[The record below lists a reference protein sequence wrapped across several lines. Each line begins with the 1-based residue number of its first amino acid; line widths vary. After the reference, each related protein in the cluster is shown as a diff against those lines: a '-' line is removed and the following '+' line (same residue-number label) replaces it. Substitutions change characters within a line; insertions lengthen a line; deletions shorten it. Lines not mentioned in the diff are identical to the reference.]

1 MRALVR
7 LSTIVLALAMAPSA
21 WGCAQRYRVG
31 PDSDYNTIFLAEVVG
46 VRLTGYAH
54 GRLQQLRGGE
64 AVRIDGEFEYEADVI
79 PYETFKGKT
88 PSTLSLRL
96 GSGRCGPGIV
106 GLTQF
111 VIFYVREDGSAAPV
125 PQDDD
130 DYQERLKKFGSRH
143 TAPCASEVERR
154 LSHPCWKSSN

>member
-1 MRALVR
+1 MRAFIR
-7 LSTIVLALAMAPSA
+7 LSTIAFALAMAPSA

-31 PDSDYNTIFLAEVVG
+31 SDSEYKTIFLAEVVG

-54 GRLQQLRGGE
+54 GHLEQLRGGE
-64 AVRIDGEFEYEADVI
+64 PVRIDGNFEYEADVI

-96 GSGRCGPGIV
+96 GSGRCGPPIV

-111 VIFYVREDGSAAPV
+111 VIFYVNEDGHAGVV
-125 PQDDD
+125 PQNDD
-130 DYQERLKKFGSRH
+130 DYQERLKKFGSRYA
-143 TAPCASEVERR
+143 APCASEVERR
-154 LSHPCWKSSN
+154 LPHPCSKASN

>member
-7 LSTIVLALAMAPSA
+7 LSMIVIALAMAPAA
-21 WGCAQRYRVG
+21 WGCAQRYSVG
-31 PDSDYNTIFLAEVVG
+31 PDSSYKTIFLAEVVG

-54 GRLQQLRGGE
+54 GRLEQLRGGE
-64 AVRIDGEFEYEADVI
+64 PVRIDGEFGYEADVI

-106 GLTQF
+106 RLTQF

-125 PQDDD
+125 PQEDPE
-130 DYQERLKKFGSRH
+130 YRERLKKFGSRY

-154 LSHPCWKSSN
+154 LPHPCSKSSD

>member
-1 MRALVR
+1 MHAWIGLAATLV
-7 LSTIVLALAMAPSA
+7 ALAMAPTA
-21 WGCAQRYRVG
+21 WGCTQRDRPG
-31 PDSDYNTIFLAEVVG
+31 PDTDYKTIFLAEVVG
-46 VRLTGYAH
+46 VHLTGYAH
-54 GRLQQLRGGE
+54 GRLQELRGGE
-64 AVRIDGEFEYEADVI
+64 AVRIDGNFEYEVDLIA
-79 PYETFKGKT
+79 YETFKGKT

-96 GSGRCGPGIV
+96 GSGGCGPGIV

-130 DYQERLKKFGSRH
+130 DYQERLKKFGSRY

-154 LSHPCWKSSN
+154 LSHPCWKSPN

>member
-1 MRALVR
+1 MRLTLH
-7 LSTIVLALAMAPSA
+7 LSTIVFALAMAPSA

-31 PDSDYNTIFLAEVVG
+31 ADSAYKTIFLAEVVG

-64 AVRIDGEFEYEADVI
+64 PVRIDGDFGYEADVI

-88 PSTLSLRL
+88 PSTLSLHL
-96 GSGRCGPGIV
+96 GSGRCGPPRV

-111 VIFYVREDGSAAPV
+111 VIFYVSEDGSAGVV
-125 PQDDD
+125 PQNDD
-130 DYQERLKKFGSRH
+130 DYQERLRKYGSRYS
-143 TAPCASEVERR
+143 AACASEVERR
-154 LSHPCWKSSN
+154 LPHPCSKASN